1 MANLSNQVNE
11 AANKINSAA
20 RDVKSS
26 VQYSA
31 RSGVDQARGTAQ
43 DVRDFIQ
50 NEAPD
55 YLKHALA
62 DMRDTADRA
71 MEMGTTTVK
80 RYPLYSVLG
89 AVAVGA
95 AVGLFLGKRK

>member
-1 MANLSNQVNE
+1 MANLERQASEVS
-11 AANKINSAA
+11 NKINGAA

-26 VQYSA
+26 VQQGA
-31 RSGVDQARGTAQ
+31 RQGADQARGTVQ

-71 MEMGTTTVK
+71 VEMGKTTVN

-89 AVAVGA
+89 AVAVGTA
-95 AVGLFLGKRK
+95 LGLFLGKRK